1 MFSPSSATL
10 PTRPRSAGG
19 SREPLAN
26 TRVSFR
32 RRSTRHPMC
41 WQPFERLPVDPVECS
56 WWRAIT
62 MTERR
67 STLPTTHP
75 ACQACVRWISE
86 SWPDL
91 MKPVYSSSLDR
102 FVSPVTLCSCRDT
115 SEPTPRSPESTDWIE
130 AGSMTLT
137 SSTGT
142 PIHLYSSQQ
151 QWVQET
157 LPGLG
162 GL

>member
-1 MFSPSSATL
+1 
-10 PTRPRSAGG
+10 
-19 SREPLAN
+19 
-26 TRVSFR
+26 
-32 RRSTRHPMC
+32 
-41 WQPFERLPVDPVECS
+41 
-56 WWRAIT
+56 

-102 FVSPVTLCSCRDT
+102 FVSPVTICSCTDT
-115 SEPTPRSPESTDWIE
+115 SAPTPRSPERTDWIE

-142 PIHLYSSQQ
+142 PIHLYPPHKP
-151 QWVQET
+151 WVRIRRED
-157 LPGLG
+157 LVMWESLNSDDRGMSEVKEVVVVGDDGESLIIEECE
-162 GL
+162 